1 MKNSLFVILLVVISL
16 ITNAQAPQS
25 IPYQAVVRNMD
36 GSVLSNAPITMTFK
50 VHDVSA
56 TGTVVYEESHT
67 TASNAQGLVALNVG
81 GGTPVTGTFNS
92 INWGNGAKFL
102 HVLMNAGNGVVDLG
116 TQQMMSVPYALHS
129 KSSDE
134 SMRLKT
140 LFYTGF

>member
-1 MKNSLFVILLVVISL
+1 
-16 ITNAQAPQS
+16 
-25 IPYQAVVRNMD
+25 MD

-50 VHDVSA
+50 IHDVSA
-56 TGTVVYEESHT
+56 TGTVVYEENHT
-67 TASNAQGLVALNVG
+67 TNSNAQGLVTLNVG
-81 GGTPVTGTFNS
+81 AGTAITGTFNS